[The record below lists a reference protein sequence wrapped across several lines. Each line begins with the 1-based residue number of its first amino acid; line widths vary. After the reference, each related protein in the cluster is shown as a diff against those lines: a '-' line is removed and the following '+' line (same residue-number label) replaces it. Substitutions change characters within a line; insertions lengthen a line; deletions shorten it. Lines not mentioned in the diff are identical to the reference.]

1 MSLIESDLFLD
12 NFTDSFFFQNNLSDT
27 NLNDIFTDS
36 KKAFPL
42 KPIKFILTK
51 EYTPNINLLQKKTFL
66 KSHESDDSNGGRW
79 NKDEQRRFAE
89 AVLKY
94 GNDWKKMQNHIFTR
108 NITQVR
114 SHAQKFLM
122 KLKEKKYVKE
132 LGFNLSLSWTKVMNY
147 LRSTLS
153 YEELKSL
160 FFSVEKNEEKK
171 IGKKK
176 LKKIKKRKLEENEFS
191 ECSDSKRETN
201 EGNMNFFF
209 EEEKDRY
216 KYNIQNKTIVE
227 KEDEEEILKKYIECF
242 NSPSD
247 QITLNSSFE
256 EDSSKENENGSNTV
270 YQFINDSSINY
281 SNSLDISI

>member
-147 LRSTLS
+147 LRSILS

-176 LKKIKKRKLEENEFS
+176 LKRTLKKKKIDINIIYKIKL
-191 ECSDSKRETN
+191 
-201 EGNMNFFF
+201 
-209 EEEKDRY
+209 
-216 KYNIQNKTIVE
+216 
-227 KEDEEEILKKYIECF
+227 L
-242 NSPSD
+242 
-247 QITLNSSFE
+247 
-256 EDSSKENENGSNTV
+256 
-270 YQFINDSSINY
+270 
-281 SNSLDISI
+281 